1 MHAHQTVSEIAA
13 EALEHQA
20 TVLVA
25 ATGQPF
31 EDAMESIVGT
41 YTGRR
46 LRDLA
51 DGERR
56 EARAPQRQDSL
67 RRTRTE
73 EHRHYS
79 WLEGYVG
86 WLHGKEAPR
95 EQYYALLEEELAKLR
110 GYK

>member
-1 MHAHQTVSEIAA
+1 MDNVVRT
-13 EALEHQA
+13 
-20 TVLVA
+20 
-25 ATGQPF
+25 
-31 EDAMESIVGT
+31 D
-41 YTGRR
+41 TGRR

-56 EARAPQRQDSL
+56 EPRAPQRQDSL

-95 EQYYALLEEELAKLR
+95 EQYYALLEEALAELR
-110 GYK
+110 GSK